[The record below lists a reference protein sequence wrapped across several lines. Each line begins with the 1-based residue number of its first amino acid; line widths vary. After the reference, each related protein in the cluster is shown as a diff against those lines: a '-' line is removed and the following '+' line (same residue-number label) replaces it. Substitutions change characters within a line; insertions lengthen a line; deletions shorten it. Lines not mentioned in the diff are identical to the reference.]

1 MASGLYLYIFRSTS
15 LATWTVPE
23 FLVLGSAYEVLHH
36 FLLEIIF

>member
-1 MASGLYLYIFRSTS
+1 MASELYLYIFRSTS

-23 FLVLGSAYEVLHH
+23 FLALSSAREVLHQ